1 MSEEALIRRLLAHH
15 PSGAVRVGPG
25 DDAAVVEVSGP
36 LVVTTDSLVE
46 DIHFRR
52 GWLSPADLAWRLV
65 RVNLSDLA
73 AMGAQP
79 HAALLSL
86 VGSDDDFPEEF
97 AAGLGAACADAGLA
111 LVGGNVSASPGPMR
125 LTMTCTGVAR
135 TPLLRSGA
143 SAGDG
148 VWVSGPLGLA
158 GAGLAA
164 LLAGRPHADPEA
176 VAAWRRPPNR
186 VGVGRALVGR
196 ASACMDISDGLAADL
211 PRMCAASGVGATVSV
226 DAVPGRPATRLGAG
240 EDYELLVTAAADVDL
255 GDLGLTR
262 IGRMQAGRAL
272 RFVDAAG
279 RSVEPGPP
287 FDHLGASE

>member
-52 GWLSPADLAWRLV
+52 GWLSPDDLAWRLV

-111 LVGGNVSASPGPMR
+111 LVGGNVSASPGPMM
-125 LTMTCTGVAR
+125 LSMTCTGVAPA
-135 TPLLRSGA
+135 PLLRSGA

-158 GAGLAA
+158 GEGLAA
-164 LLAGRPHADPEA
+164 LLADRPHADPKA

-211 PRMCAASGVGATVSV
+211 PRLCAASGVGATVFV
-226 DAVPGRPATRLGAG
+226 DAVPGRPATRLCAG

-262 IGRMQAGRAL
+262 IGRMQAERTL

-279 RSVEPGPP
+279 RPVQPGSP
-287 FDHLGASE
+287 FDHLDASG